1 MPSITDKSVMGKK
14 DDEIQI
20 QMVSVVG
27 ELQIMERHGI
37 SMKRMMTILL
47 VLLSLFSL
55 TACTEEQVDQ
65 SRIYS
70 VYYLSNSETKIE
82 MHEYYMEAEELQDQM
97 TELLNALATTPA
109 KLEYKAP
116 LGMGFQIQNVEINQ
130 GKVQLD
136 VTENY
141 YDMSVTTEVLVRAA
155 IVKTLTQL
163 PRINFVSITVNGNPL
178 RDSLGNIVT
187 TMNRDQFVE
196 NDGNAI
202 NTYEEVKLKLYFANE
217 AGDGLIA
224 ANRTKEYST
233 NISLE
238 KLIVEELIKGP
249 SVEGLYPTINPST
262 KVASVTVKDGIC
274 YVNLDETF
282 LTQPYNVTADVTIYS
297 ITNSLVELS
306 NVNKVQISINGD
318 NSSTYREKYSLTTYF
333 ERNLDIVT
341 TLDS

>member
-1 MPSITDKSVMGKK
+1 
-14 DDEIQI
+14 
-20 QMVSVVG
+20 
-27 ELQIMERHGI
+27 
-37 SMKRMMTILL
+37 MKRIMTILL
-47 VLLSLFSL
+47 VLICLVSF
-55 TACTEEQVDQ
+55 TACGEEKVDQ
-65 SRIYS
+65 TRIYS
-70 VYYLSNSETKIE
+70 VYYINNGETKVE
-82 MHEYYMEAEELQDQM
+82 MHEHYMEAEELEDQV

-116 LGMGFQIQNVEINQ
+116 LGMGFQVQNVEIKM
-130 GKVQLD
+130 GKVLLD

-155 IVKTLTQL
+155 IVRTLTQL
-163 PRINFVSITVNGNPL
+163 SQINFVSITVNGNPL
-178 RDSLGNIVT
+178 VDSLGNIVT

-217 AGDGLIA
+217 AGDRLIA
-224 ANRTKEYST
+224 ANRTKEYNT

-249 SVEGLYPTINPST
+249 SVDGLYPTINPST
-262 KVASVTVKDGIC
+262 KVASVTVKDGVC

-282 LTQPYNVTADVTIYS
+282 LTQPYNVSAEVTIYS

-318 NSSTYREKYSLTTYF
+318 NSGTYREKYSLTTYF

-341 TLDS
+341 TLE

>member
-1 MPSITDKSVMGKK
+1 
-14 DDEIQI
+14 
-20 QMVSVVG
+20 
-27 ELQIMERHGI
+27 
-37 SMKRMMTILL
+37 MKRIMTILL
-47 VLLSLFSL
+47 VLICLVSF
-55 TACTEEQVDQ
+55 TACGEENVDQ
-65 SRIYS
+65 TKIYS
-70 VYYLSNSETKIE
+70 VYYINNAETKVE
-82 MHEYYMEAEELQDQM
+82 MHEYYMEAEELEDQV

-109 KLEYKAP
+109 RLEYKAP
-116 LGMGFQIQNVEINQ
+116 LGMGFQIQNVEIKM
-130 GKVQLD
+130 GKIQLD

-155 IVKTLTQL
+155 IVRTLTQL
-163 PRINFVSITVNGNPL
+163 SQINFVSITVNGNPL
-178 RDSLGNIVT
+178 VDSLGNIVS

-224 ANRTKEYST
+224 ANRTKEYNT

-262 KVASVTVKDGIC
+262 KVASVTVRDGVC

-282 LTQPYNVTADVTIYS
+282 LTQPYNVSAEVTIYS

-306 NVNKVQISINGD
+306 SVNRVQISINGD
-318 NSSTYREKYSLTTYF
+318 NSMTYREKYSLTTYF

-341 TLDS
+341 ILD

>member
-1 MPSITDKSVMGKK
+1 
-14 DDEIQI
+14 
-20 QMVSVVG
+20 
-27 ELQIMERHGI
+27 
-37 SMKRMMTILL
+37 MKRIITILL
-47 VLLSLFSL
+47 VLVCLGLF
-55 TACTEEQVDQ
+55 AGCEEEQVDQ
-65 SRIYS
+65 TKVYS
-70 VYYLSNSETKIE
+70 VYYVSNSETRIE
-82 MHEYYMEAEELQDQM
+82 MHEHYMEAEKLEDQV

-116 LGMGFQIQNVEINQ
+116 LGMGFQVQSVDVNM

-155 IVKTLTQL
+155 IVRTLTQL
-163 PRINFVSITVNGNPL
+163 PRINFVSITVNGSPL
-178 RDSLGNIVT
+178 LDSLGNIVS

-224 ANRTKEYST
+224 ANRTKEYNT

-249 SVEGLYPTINPST
+249 SAEGLYPTINPAT
-262 KVASVTVKDGIC
+262 KVASVTVKDGVC

-282 LTQPYNVTADVTIYS
+282 LTQPYSVSADVTIYS

-306 NVNKVQISINGD
+306 NVNKVQISVNGD
-318 NSSTYREKYSLTTYF
+318 NSGTYREKYSLTTYF

-341 TLDS
+341 TLE

>member
-1 MPSITDKSVMGKK
+1 
-14 DDEIQI
+14 
-20 QMVSVVG
+20 
-27 ELQIMERHGI
+27 
-37 SMKRMMTILL
+37 MKRIMTILL
-47 VLLSLFSL
+47 VLICLVSF
-55 TACTEEQVDQ
+55 TACGEENVDQ
-65 SRIYS
+65 TKIYS
-70 VYYLSNSETKIE
+70 VYYINNAETKVE
-82 MHEYYMEAEELQDQM
+82 MHEYYVEAEELEDQV

-109 KLEYKAP
+109 RLEYKAP
-116 LGMGFQIQNVEINQ
+116 LGMGFQIQNVEIKM
-130 GKVQLD
+130 GKIQLD

-155 IVKTLTQL
+155 IVRTLTQL
-163 PRINFVSITVNGNPL
+163 PQINFVSITVNGNPL
-178 RDSLGNIVT
+178 VDSLGNIVS

-224 ANRTKEYST
+224 ANRTKEYNT

-262 KVASVTVKDGIC
+262 KVASVTIRDGVC

-282 LTQPYNVTADVTIYS
+282 LTQPYNVSAEVTIYS

-306 NVNKVQISINGD
+306 SVNRVQISINGD
-318 NSSTYREKYSLTTYF
+318 NSMTYREKYSLTTYF

-341 TLDS
+341 TLD

>member
-1 MPSITDKSVMGKK
+1 
-14 DDEIQI
+14 
-20 QMVSVVG
+20 
-27 ELQIMERHGI
+27 
-37 SMKRMMTILL
+37 MKRIMTILL
-47 VLLSLFSL
+47 VLICLVSF
-55 TACTEEQVDQ
+55 TACGEENVDQ
-65 SRIYS
+65 TKIYS
-70 VYYLSNSETKIE
+70 VYYINNAETKVE
-82 MHEYYMEAEELQDQM
+82 MHEYYMEAEELEDQV

-109 KLEYKAP
+109 RLEYKAP
-116 LGMGFQIQNVEINQ
+116 LGMGFQIQNVEIKM
-130 GKVQLD
+130 GKIQLD

-155 IVKTLTQL
+155 IVRTLTQL
-163 PRINFVSITVNGNPL
+163 SQINFVSITVNGNPL
-178 RDSLGNIVT
+178 VDSLGNIVS

-224 ANRTKEYST
+224 ANRTKEYNT

-249 SVEGLYPTINPST
+249 GVEGLYPTINPST
-262 KVASVTVKDGIC
+262 KVASVTVRDGVC

-282 LTQPYNVTADVTIYS
+282 LTQPYNVSAEVTIYS

-306 NVNKVQISINGD
+306 SVNRVQISINGD
-318 NSSTYREKYSLTTYF
+318 NSMTYREK
-333 ERNLDIVT
+333 
-341 TLDS
+341 

>member
-1 MPSITDKSVMGKK
+1 
-14 DDEIQI
+14 
-20 QMVSVVG
+20 
-27 ELQIMERHGI
+27 
-37 SMKRMMTILL
+37 MKRIMTILL
-47 VLLSLFSL
+47 VLICLVSF
-55 TACTEEQVDQ
+55 TACGEEGVDQ
-65 SRIYS
+65 TKIYS
-70 VYYLSNSETKIE
+70 VYYINNAETKVE
-82 MHEYYMEAEELQDQM
+82 MHEHYMEAGELEEQV

-116 LGMGFQIQNVEINQ
+116 LGMGFQVQNVEIKM

-155 IVKTLTQL
+155 IVRTLTQL
-163 PRINFVSITVNGNPL
+163 SQINFVSITVNGNPL
-178 RDSLGNIVT
+178 VDSLGNIVS

-224 ANRTKEYST
+224 ANRTKEYNT

-262 KVASVTVKDGIC
+262 KVASVTVKDGVC

-282 LTQPYNVTADVTIYS
+282 LTQPYNVSAEVTIYS

-306 NVNKVQISINGD
+306 NVNRVQISINGD
-318 NSSTYREKYSLTTYF
+318 NSGTYREKYSLTTYF

-341 TLDS
+341 TLE